1 MKLHGEGRF
10 GFGWQFLWLW
20 AAIVAV
26 VVCTIQARLPGW
38 NPKSLW
44 YDDLIYGAII
54 RAGFWD
60 MITAPVHVAPG
71 LFIIWRGLYELF
83 PDPEWS
89 LQLLP
94 FACAIAAI
102 PVMALVVRNLTRHD
116 SLALLAAA
124 VTALNP
130 LLAHYSVFVHQYPF
144 EFLVTAL
151 FLLAATQLRHD
162 QSIDS
167 HRFGRVAM
175 AGSAAIFFAI
185 PSVFISFPVV
195 HLGAAASVARDW
207 GRDRRRTVTVILTT
221 AAYDIA
227 VLTAYLLFRGRS
239 HPRIREYFAHGFM
252 PLDSVSSAWRFLT
265 ENGRRVL
272 ELSLPSWHL
281 PSDPWDPV
289 AVSWPLAIIGIGL
302 VWLLARRQTRLF
314 GFVAV
319 CVYAALIT
327 ASALHVYPLG
337 ARPRTDIFTFP
348 VTIVLFAA
356 GIHAVTAFVPKA
368 ALVRLVTVTVVVL
381 FAVTRPVDVAYW
393 DVNDAPLID
402 YLSVAVRQ
410 DDGVILSEGGTFL
423 AAFYGQWPVEIA
435 ASHQSGS
442 GIKATILRD
451 RTLSTSSDKHI
462 TLFLAKSRPDRVW
475 YVAFR
480 TREKDLLATIE
491 NQGYRVHKA
500 LETRMGRLYLA
511 VRLSRGD
518 PSSTVGSI
526 NPSLRLPIDRLWD
539 PPVAWSDID
548 PSP

>member
-44 YDDLIYGAII
+44 YDDLVYGAII

-102 PVMALVVRNLTRHD
+102 PVMALVVRNLTGHD

-151 FLLAATQLRHD
+151 FLLTATQLRHD

-175 AGSAAIFFAI
+175 AGSAATFFAI

-207 GRDRRRTVTVILTT
+207 GRNRRRTVTVILTT

-239 HPRIREYFAHGFM
+239 PYGAKKRPR
-252 PLDSVSSAWRFLT
+252 L
-265 ENGRRVL
+265 GRCWS
-272 ELSLPSWHL
+272 SLPS
-281 PSDPWDPV
+281 
-289 AVSWPLAIIGIGL
+289 
-302 VWLLARRQTRLF
+302 
-314 GFVAV
+314 
-319 CVYAALIT
+319 
-327 ASALHVYPLG
+327 
-337 ARPRTDIFTFP
+337 
-348 VTIVLFAA
+348 
-356 GIHAVTAFVPKA
+356 
-368 ALVRLVTVTVVVL
+368 
-381 FAVTRPVDVAYW
+381 
-393 DVNDAPLID
+393 
-402 YLSVAVRQ
+402 
-410 DDGVILSEGGTFL
+410 
-423 AAFYGQWPVEIA
+423 
-435 ASHQSGS
+435 
-442 GIKATILRD
+442 
-451 RTLSTSSDKHI
+451 
-462 TLFLAKSRPDRVW
+462 
-475 YVAFR
+475 
-480 TREKDLLATIE
+480 
-491 NQGYRVHKA
+491 
-500 LETRMGRLYLA
+500 
-511 VRLSRGD
+511 
-518 PSSTVGSI
+518 
-526 NPSLRLPIDRLWD
+526 SLRLCRLRCSSSSSRSL
-539 PPVAWSDID
+539 AG
-548 PSP
+548 